1 MHILFLSHI
10 WPPAIDGGSQ
20 IIYQTQKH
28 LKALGHNTL
37 VLTTNCY
44 STDDF
49 IIPKSK
55 ILHLKSSQVIR
66 LDVYKTKLF
75 VYLKKITSKLLK
87 IAKRSKVPIVKN
99 IGKDCKL
106 LNLARIG
113 PIFKPFTSI
122 KTLVKI
128 NQFKPDLIIAGP
140 FPTTISLYA
149 YVLAKIFKT
158 KLIILP
164 CFHPQD
170 PAFQNQILLNILK
183 RADLIWT
190 LSSYEQNYL
199 KNKLKIDKNN
209 FFVCPP
215 GINLKPLKTIPPK
228 PNTFNILF
236 LGNMSAHKRIEL
248 LIKAFI
254 NINQK
259 YPNTSLTIAGQ
270 KTLYFPQIKK
280 EINKLSGEIKSKIKI
295 YAQKYNQIQLKKF
308 LDQSHLLVNPSIH
321 ESFGIVFMEA
331 LSRGVPIIGSNISNV
346 SDLINSSKSGL
357 VFKKDDLDDLA
368 RKIISLISN
377 QNLYNQF
384 SQNGLKFSQAFNWL
398 NIVKKL
404 DEKIAYL

>member
-1 MHILFLSHI
+1 
-10 WPPAIDGGSQ
+10 
-20 IIYQTQKH
+20 
-28 LKALGHNTL
+28 
-37 VLTTNCY
+37 
-44 STDDF
+44 
-49 IIPKSK
+49 
-55 ILHLKSSQVIR
+55 
-66 LDVYKTKLF
+66 
-75 VYLKKITSKLLK
+75 
-87 IAKRSKVPIVKN
+87 
-99 IGKDCKL
+99 
-106 LNLARIG
+106 
-113 PIFKPFTSI
+113 
-122 KTLVKI
+122 
-128 NQFKPDLIIAGP
+128 
-140 FPTTISLYA
+140 
-149 YVLAKIFKT
+149 
-158 KLIILP
+158 
-164 CFHPQD
+164 
-170 PAFQNQILLNILK
+170 
-183 RADLIWT
+183 
-190 LSSYEQNYL
+190 
-199 KNKLKIDKNN
+199 
-209 FFVCPP
+209 
-215 GINLKPLKTIPPK
+215 
-228 PNTFNILF
+228 
-236 LGNMSAHKRIEL
+236 MSAHKRIEL